1 MYRVWQYYIRR
12 NDSIMSEIV
21 ESGGNTP
28 SIVDELRDIEE
39 AGLLDL
45 KGYRVNEIATVMNI
59 TPKKARSFVNNYRE
73 LLDKRS
79 MDDPYFLEKVQYN
92 TLKALEEFDEV
103 SKEAWETVTIAT
115 DHGMIS
121 ARVQALK
128 LAGEIAAKKA
138 QLHHLLGG
146 NNADAEYVARMQ
158 RAETV
163 NQILSKILRDTVS
176 NYPDIANEVRAELAL
191 AFELMEDMEEA
202 DEIRLSGATVVEVV
216 EEEDAQVV
224 EEDE

>member
-1 MYRVWQYYIRR
+1 MGA

-59 TPKKARSFVNNYRE
+59 TPKKARSFVTNYRE

-202 DEIRLSGATVVEVV
+202 EEIRLSGATVVEIV
-216 EEEDAQVV
+216 EEEDAQIV